1 MDKVQADVSAST
13 QVESEVDGSVVVN
26 DAIVH
31 LFNSHMSE
39 VLDILSSRFPHVRG
53 DGSMNEVEFQGLR
66 AKVLRSGNNK
76 IRKLPDVLKLFKIT
90 QMFDISVETIS
101 IGTPVKLRG

>member
-1 MDKVQADVSAST
+1 MDKAT
-13 QVESEVDGSVVVN
+13 VEVPSSLQSETEKDGSVALG

-39 VLDILSSRFPHVRG
+39 VLDILSSRFPHIRG
-53 DGSMNEVEFQGLR
+53 DGSVNEVEFQGLR

-76 IRKLPDVLKLFKIT
+76 IRKLPEVLSMFEIVQTFDT
-90 QMFDISVETIS
+90 QVERIQVNE
-101 IGTPVKLRG
+101 PVQIKG